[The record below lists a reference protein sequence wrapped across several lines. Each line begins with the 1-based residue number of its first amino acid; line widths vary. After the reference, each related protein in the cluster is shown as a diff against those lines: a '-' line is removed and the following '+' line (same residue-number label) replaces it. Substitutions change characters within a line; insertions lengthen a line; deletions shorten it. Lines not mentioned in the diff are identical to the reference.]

1 MFSYF
6 AMIFFYLLNLL
17 QNSWQNKISILYEY
31 IAHNNRK
38 LNCLSI
44 AVMTLYSSL
53 VFIMAKFLL
62 NIHKGR
68 SSQQW
73 RTWAKVED
81 YFLTSREA
89 ACVTVQMLHCTK
101 NDFQGSHPQI
111 RCWFTQFMNG
121 INRDRNDWE
130 RCFTF
135 AETRVYKNNHKIQK
149 ISIKIEDSLIVGT
162 DWGTAWN

>member
-1 MFSYF
+1 MVIIDAEVSLVSACIPFAFKWYLRHKKVEINCFWVKFTLLFSYF

-89 ACVTVQMLHCTK
+89 ACVTDQMLHRTK
-101 NDFQGSHPQI
+101 NDF
-111 RCWFTQFMNG
+111 
-121 INRDRNDWE
+121 
-130 RCFTF
+130 
-135 AETRVYKNNHKIQK
+135 
-149 ISIKIEDSLIVGT
+149 
-162 DWGTAWN
+162 